1 MGGFHSDGVVL
12 IKQGQ
17 QLTLSKGMSKG
28 MSKDLSK
35 DMSQASLFIFAIW
48 ESNCQNTRMII
59 RSLENKIIQALNA
72 MPIVAILGSRQ
83 VGKTTLAFEISNNK
97 LNKTVSYLDLE
108 LDSDLA
114 KLSDPE
120 AFLKRFENKLLI
132 IDEIQRKP
140 DLFTVLRSLVDA
152 RKRAGEKNCQFL
164 LLGSASRDLLQHSSE
179 TLAGRIRYLE
189 LPPFSLPE
197 VNVTNPSATIIEKLW
212 LRGGFPDSYL
222 ANDDNESWQWRSDF
236 ISTYVERDIPL
247 MGYNRVP
254 TTRIKRVWSMLAHC
268 HGQQIN
274 LSSLGKSLE
283 VDHKTIRFYLD
294 ILTDFYMIRQ
304 LQPWSGNTK
313 KRLIKSP
320 KIYIRDTGL
329 LHRLLNI
336 VDFESLLGHPAI
348 GNSWESFVIENI
360 LNNLS
365 DKWQYSYY
373 RTSDQHE
380 IDLVLEGGNQ
390 QVWAIEIKRSSAPK
404 VSKGFHR
411 ACEDIK
417 ATKKFVIYGGED
429 QFPLA
434 ADTQV
439 IGLAEFLTMLS

>member
-1 MGGFHSDGVVL
+1 MIL
-12 IKQGQ
+12 R
-17 QLTLSKGMSKG
+17 LL
-28 MSKDLSK
+28 
-35 DMSQASLFIFAIW
+35 
-48 ESNCQNTRMII
+48 ES
-59 RSLENKIIQALNA
+59 KIIQALNA
-72 MPIVAILGSRQ
+72 MPVVAILGSRQ
-83 VGKTTLAFEISNNK
+83 VGKTTLAFDIAKKRIGNMLDKE
-97 LNKTVSYLDLE
+97 VSYLDLE

-114 KLSDPE
+114 KLNDAE

-132 IDEIQRKP
+132 IDEVQRKP
-140 DLFTVLRSLVDA
+140 DLFKVLRSLVDA
-152 RKRAGEKNCQFL
+152 RKRSGERSCQFL

-197 VNVTNPSATIIEKLW
+197 VTQVDPLIPAIEKLW

-222 ANDDNESWQWRSDF
+222 AFDDDESWQWRSDF

-247 MGYNRVP
+247 MGHNRVP
-254 TTRIKRVWSMLAHC
+254 ATRIKRVWSMLAHW
-268 HGQQIN
+268 HGQQVN

-294 ILTDFYMIRQ
+294 MLTDFYMLRQ

-320 KIYIRDTGL
+320 KIYVRDTGL

-336 VDFESLLGHPAI
+336 VDFESLMGHPSI
-348 GNSWESFVIENI
+348 GNSWEGFVIENI

-373 RTSDQHE
+373 RTSSQAE
-380 IDLVLEGGNQ
+380 IDLVLEGPRQ
-390 QVWAIEIKRSSAPK
+390 EVWAVEIKRSSAPK
-404 VSKGFHR
+404 VSKGFHL
-411 ACEDIK
+411 ASEDIK
-417 ATKKFVIYGGED
+417 ATKKFVVYSGED
-429 QFPLA
+429 SFPMSA
-434 ADTQV
+434 ETQV
-439 IGLAEFLTMLS
+439 IGLGEFLTLLS